1 MVAVTEK
8 GRADE
13 PASAEP
19 APDRQG
25 GGHRG
30 GFRLT
35 PQEDFVR
42 GVSLHGQT
50 LRFAASG
57 TQVIEALLLC
67 AAATIV
73 LIGSAV
79 TAAGVDT
86 MLNGVTVDHPWP
98 VVVAG
103 VLVAAGFVVQAVGLW
118 RSGVVASPEGLAVRD
133 RWRWRRLGWNEV
145 VDVQAFDTAPERW
158 GAYFAGDAAG
168 VRMRPVASMSL
179 GVAVLS
185 NGVAV
190 ALPSCYSAA
199 KGEGLSM
206 GGPTP
211 TELKVAA
218 LRRYREQAIGPWPD
232 PQPPTSFVDAQR
244 GVSWI
249 AAVLLAVAG
258 PALLWVTLNLASDD
272 EVPFDS
278 LATWW
283 LIAIVVLGLSQRD
296 RLRRALFPD

>member
-1 MVAVTEK
+1 MVSVVEK
-8 GRADE
+8 EGPDE
-13 PASAEP
+13 SASAVP
-19 APDRQG
+19 APDL
-25 GGHRG
+25 RG
-30 GFRLT
+30 RGERVGFRLT

-42 GVSLHGQT
+42 GVSLHGDK

-67 AAATIV
+67 VGAMVV
-73 LIGSAV
+73 LVVAAV
-79 TAAGVDT
+79 TAAGADMVV
-86 MLNGVTVDHPWP
+86 NGVTVDHPWP

-103 VLVAAGFVVQAVGLW
+103 VLVAAGFAAQAVGLW
-118 RSGVVASPEGLAVRD
+118 RSGVVAAPAGLAVRD
-133 RWRWRRLGWNEV
+133 RWRWRRLGWDEV
-145 VDVQAFDTAPERW
+145 VDVQAFDTSPERW

-190 ALPSCYSAA
+190 GLPSCYSAA
-199 KGEGLSM
+199 RGEGLSM

-218 LRRYREQAIGPWPD
+218 LRRYREQVIGPWPATV
-232 PQPPTSFVDAQR
+232 QPTSFVDAQR

-249 AAVLLAVAG
+249 AAVLLAVVG

-272 EVPFDS
+272 AVPFDS
-278 LATWW
+278 LAAWW
-283 LIAIVVLGLSQRD
+283 LLAIVVLGLSQRD

>member
-1 MVAVTEK
+1 
-8 GRADE
+8 
-13 PASAEP
+13 
-19 APDRQG
+19 
-25 GGHRG
+25 
-30 GFRLT
+30 
-35 PQEDFVR
+35 
-42 GVSLHGQT
+42 
-50 LRFAASG
+50 
-57 TQVIEALLLC
+57 
-67 AAATIV
+67 
-73 LIGSAV
+73 
-79 TAAGVDT
+79 
-86 MLNGVTVDHPWP
+86 
-98 VVVAG
+98 VV
-103 VLVAAGFVVQAVGLW
+103 
-118 RSGVVASPEGLAVRD
+118 E
-133 RWRWRRLGWNEV
+133 
-145 VDVQAFDTAPERW
+145 VQAFDTTPERW

-168 VRMRPVASMSL
+168 VRMRPVASMSI

-218 LRRYREQAIGPWPD
+218 LRRYREHVIGPWPD
-232 PQPPTSFVDAQR
+232 SELPTSFVDAQR

-249 AAVLLAVAG
+249 VTVILAVVG

-278 LATWW
+278 LAAWW